1 MLSSALTETDPNDHF
16 ECVYFGLFPGLFP
29 HFSGSP
35 SCYWWVQSGN
45 SCEPIVHSYYYFC
58 LHCEGARNHNYKI
71 WCGHDNI
78 NIYFICICLQVSL
91 RQKSKKK
98 NCGGMSC
105 TAQASQSFN
114 QIWCFFSVS
123 SFLFYCGICTL
134 VLIGSLRMS
143 RRRVSVKDLDPVDY
157 QGWLYRKKDGKGFLS
172 IKWKKY
178 WFVLKKTSLYWY
190 TSQVVSIWMP
200 SIC

>member
-1 MLSSALTETDPNDHF
+1 MITLNVSALF
-16 ECVYFGLFPGLFP
+16 SFPGLFP

-45 SCEPIVHSYYYFC
+45 SCEPIVHSYFC
-58 LHCEGARNHNYKI
+58 LHCESVKVPEIVITRYGVVMTISTYFNAFVFRCLSDRSQKRKI
-71 WCGHDNI
+71 VEV
-78 NIYFICICLQVSL
+78 CLALHKHLKVL
-91 RQKSKKK
+91 IKYD
-98 NCGGMSC
+98 
-105 TAQASQSFN
+105 AL
-114 QIWCFFSVS
+114 S

-157 QGWLYRKKDGKGFLS
+157 QGWLYRKKEGKGFLS

-190 TSQVVSIWMP
+190 TNQVVSIWMASMCHP
-200 SIC
+200 VITLLY